1 MSYSMTYSLAGIK
14 ILICLYLGSWI
25 SYRKV
30 FVIQTKLWTSPFQT
44 IMSQLSSMFVART
57 MKQKLRRIFFETP
70 SKVSGGCLAGFGKWS
85 RRCPEGVWDVSNIL
99 DYLRQFSYTALSKLG
114 LQLVLDASQAA
125 INKRPSLFSVAGTTK
140 CRGRFENSGFW
151 LVRTLV
157 MLHVPDLDRP
167 IRGRAYSAKQKYPI
181 GNFALHFLYGM
192 KYFGHKKFSWTKNY
206 FWTKFF
212 FWLKLCFEP
221 LLWLFFLKFFNQIFV
236 KISPSQS

>member
-44 IMSQLSSMFVART
+44 IMSQLSSMFVARK

-99 DYLRQFSYTALSKLG
+99 DYLRQFSYTIFDKCLRQSYTTISHNLRQLFKTFLHNLYLTKLEN
-114 LQLVLDASQAA
+114 
-125 INKRPSLFSVAGTTK
+125 IPFPREPS
-140 CRGRFENSGFW
+140 
-151 LVRTLV
+151 
-157 MLHVPDLDRP
+157 
-167 IRGRAYSAKQKYPI
+167 
-181 GNFALHFLYGM
+181 
-192 KYFGHKKFSWTKNY
+192 
-206 FWTKFF
+206 
-212 FWLKLCFEP
+212 
-221 LLWLFFLKFFNQIFV
+221 
-236 KISPSQS
+236 

>member
-1 MSYSMTYSLAGIK
+1 MGAVESWTDRRVHYQKKFRSPANV
-14 ILICLYLGSWI
+14 YLGQKNYELTWRLNELLNDILSGRNQNFNLLI
-25 SYRKV
+25 SRLLNIVEKS
-30 FVIQTKLWTSPFQT
+30 FC
-44 IMSQLSSMFVART
+44 
-57 MKQKLRRIFFETP
+57 TP
-70 SKVSGGCLAGFGKWS
+70 DEAMDPTFRSGGCLAGFGKWS

-167 IRGRAYSAKQKYPI
+167 IRGRAY
-181 GNFALHFLYGM
+181 
-192 KYFGHKKFSWTKNY
+192 
-206 FWTKFF
+206 
-212 FWLKLCFEP
+212 
-221 LLWLFFLKFFNQIFV
+221 
-236 KISPSQS
+236 

>member
-30 FVIQTKLWTSPFQT
+30 FVLQTKLWTSPFQR
-44 IMSQLSSMFVART
+44 IMSQLSSMFVARE

-125 INKRPSLFSVAGTTK
+125 INKRPSLLSVGGTTK
-140 CRGRFENSGFW
+140 CQGRFENSGIW

-167 IRGRAYSAKQKYPI
+167 IRGRAY
-181 GNFALHFLYGM
+181 
-192 KYFGHKKFSWTKNY
+192 
-206 FWTKFF
+206 
-212 FWLKLCFEP
+212 
-221 LLWLFFLKFFNQIFV
+221 
-236 KISPSQS
+236 

>member
-1 MSYSMTYSLAGIK
+1 MSHSMTYSLAGIK

-25 SYRKV
+25 LYRKV
-30 FVIQTKLWTSPFQT
+30 FVLQTKLWIPPFQRF
-44 IMSQLSSMFVART
+44 MSQLFSMFVARE
-57 MKQKLRRIFFETP
+57 MKQKLRCIF
-70 SKVSGGCLAGFGKWS
+70 LRHWGKWS

-167 IRGRAYSAKQKYPI
+167 IRGRAY
-181 GNFALHFLYGM
+181 
-192 KYFGHKKFSWTKNY
+192 
-206 FWTKFF
+206 
-212 FWLKLCFEP
+212 
-221 LLWLFFLKFFNQIFV
+221 
-236 KISPSQS
+236 